1 MEAETGMRQPQAGGH
16 QSLQAATRSWKNYE
30 TDRFSFR
37 GSRRNQPLPHLHLRF
52 LASGTVREQIPDVL
66 SHPVCRDSFQQPR
79 KSSPPP
85 FCCFLL
91 LPFSFPFLLVGAEGS
106 GGHGA
111 GELRVG
117 QRCRGEASEPGLSPE
132 SVQRSRAAIEVLA

>member
-1 MEAETGMRQPQAGGH
+1 MTMEAETGMRQPQAEGH

-79 KSSPPP
+79 KSSPLP
-85 FCCFLL
+85 FLL
-91 LPFSFPFLLVGAEGS
+91 FSPSSFLIPLPFSWGRGIRQTWGGRAPRGAVVPR
-106 GGHGA
+106 GG
-111 GELRVG
+111 V
-117 QRCRGEASEPGLSPE
+117 
-132 SVQRSRAAIEVLA
+132 